1 MNEEVSYAAVESI
14 NAKLDELSDRHF
26 HSLDAIDKVISEI
39 FSDYGISFDGGIDSE
54 EDTIF
59 KIEGEDDLFLYVVVD
74 QEVVGYTIYAQ
85 LLEQEDI
92 AEVQDAIDGLEE
104 YENVGY
110 DFLTRVRHSA
120 DD

>member
-1 MNEEVSYAAVESI
+1 MNEEVNFAMIESI
-14 NAKLDELSDRHF
+14 NARLDELSHRHF
-26 HSLDAIDKVISEI
+26 HSVSAIDSAVQEILSEYDI
-39 FSDYGISFDGGIDSE
+39 DFPGGIDAE

-59 KIEGEDDLFLYVVVD
+59 NIEGEDDLFLYVVVD
-74 QEVVGYTIYAQ
+74 QEPVGYSVYAQ

-92 AEVQDAIDGLEE
+92 IDIQDGIDGMGS
-104 YENVGY
+104 YENIGV